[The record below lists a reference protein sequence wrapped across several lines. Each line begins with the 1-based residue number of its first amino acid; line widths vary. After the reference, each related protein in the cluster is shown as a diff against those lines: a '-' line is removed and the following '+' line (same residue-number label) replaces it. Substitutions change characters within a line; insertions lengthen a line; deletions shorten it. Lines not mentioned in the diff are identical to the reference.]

1 MSEGDL
7 DGDSEINLGEFIHPM
22 GPLAAKALSRCWNSS
37 SSIEDVLSSF
47 KHIDPKGDGANC
59 QQELSVELNS
69 YGKKFTTEE
78 INSMFAMA
86 DINADGEI
94 NYTFK
99 HIDSNGDGAICQQE
113 PWEILTKMEESAS
126 LS

>member
-1 MSEGDL
+1 MFAIGDCDH
-7 DGDSEINLGEFIHPM
+7 DGNQDGRVNYAEFVSAHFPI
-22 GPLAAKALSRCWNSS
+22 AA
-37 SSIEDVLSSF
+37 V
-47 KHIDPKGDGANC
+47 G
-59 QQELSVELNS
+59 LNP

-99 HIDSNGDGAICQQE
+99 HIDSNGDVGICQQE

-126 LS
+126 LSLSRS